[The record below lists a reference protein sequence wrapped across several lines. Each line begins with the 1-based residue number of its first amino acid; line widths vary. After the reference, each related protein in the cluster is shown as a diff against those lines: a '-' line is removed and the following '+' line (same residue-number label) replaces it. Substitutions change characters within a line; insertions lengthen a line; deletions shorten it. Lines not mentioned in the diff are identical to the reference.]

1 MDLHDLWT
9 SPWNTPAPPER
20 ERLVR
25 QAFDSLRQ
33 AQRRR
38 TRFLVV
44 TAGLLLA
51 STALVGS
58 ALLAPGTEAPALP
71 TLLLAAQWGVFALV
85 LRQWW
90 RARTASAAPAA
101 TILESL
107 QGLWAE
113 CESSRRRQLAVAGL
127 FALAVPVLAVALVQ
141 LRQAGTMAPH
151 EAASAAVL
159 FAVIIAFNL
168 GAILVRRYRVVLP
181 QRRRLEELLR
191 EYRA

>member
-1 MDLHDLWT
+1 MDLYDLWT

-25 QAFDSLRQ
+25 QAFDALRH

-51 STALVGS
+51 STALVGGG
-58 ALLAPGTEAPALP
+58 LLAPGTDAPALP

-85 LRQWW
+85 LRQWR

-101 TILESL
+101 TIRESL

-113 CESSRRRQLAVAGL
+113 CESSRRRQLAVVGL
-127 FALAVPVLAVALVQ
+127 FALAAPVLAVALVQ
-141 LRQAGTMAPH
+141 LRQAGKMAPH